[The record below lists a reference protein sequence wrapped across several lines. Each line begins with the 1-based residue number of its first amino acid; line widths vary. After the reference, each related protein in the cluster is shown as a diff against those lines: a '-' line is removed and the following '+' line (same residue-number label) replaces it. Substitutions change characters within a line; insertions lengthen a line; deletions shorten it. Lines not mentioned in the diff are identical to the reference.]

1 MINYSQNKEQEV
13 ILNFFKQS
21 IQGNFL
27 DIGAN
32 DGETL
37 SNTRALALKGWGG
50 VVVEPTRVAF
60 SKLSNLYSNNE
71 SVLCVNCAIGNK
83 KQKTKINVNGN
94 HIGEHD
100 TGLLSTVKDE
110 EKTRWKGEI
119 WETEEIDMVTYQNLI
134 SIVEGATNDV
144 GFTFDFISIDA
155 EGCDIDILKQIDLR
169 LVRMVCI
176 EWNSVYETYQAIDA
190 ICESFGM
197 KLYYKNA
204 ENLIYARH
212 KA

>member
-50 VVVEPTRVAF
+50 VLVEPTKVAF
-60 SKLSNLYSNNE
+60 EKLSKLYTKNE
-71 SVLCVNCAIGNK
+71 NVLCVNCAIGEK
-83 KQKTKINVNGN
+83 KQKVKISVNGN
-94 HIGEHD
+94 HIGETD
-100 TGLLSTVKDE
+100 TGLLSTVKEE
-110 EKTRWKGEI
+110 EKKRWGGEI
-119 WETEEIDMVTYQNLI
+119 WETEEVEMVTYQNLL
-134 SIVEGATNDV
+134 SIVEGATNDS
-144 GFTFDFISIDA
+144 GFIFDFISIDA

-176 EWNSVYETYQAIDA
+176 EWNGVEENKFIIDS
-190 ICESFGM
+190 ICKGYG
-197 KLYYKNA
+197 LTLHHKNS